1 MEIKANGL
9 QAGLEGVQRGLRD
22 LNRAAADIASNNAT
36 RAEPVA
42 LADALVDAIEAQRQV
57 EASANAVRRYDQTVG
72 SLIDIFV

>member
-22 LNRAAADIASNNAT
+22 LNRAAQDIASASVT

-57 EASANAVRRYDQTVG
+57 EASADAVRSYDQTVG